1 MGANFWPGGRT
12 GIGGGMSS
20 RESDGQDAAGPESC
34 HMRQVSRRDHFGESV
49 TEEEMRDYVWLRPEL
64 IVQVEFSDEG
74 WRREVDSNAR
84 FRFTV

>member
-1 MGANFWPGGRT
+1 MNLPN
-12 GIGGGMSS
+12 
-20 RESDGQDAAGPESC
+20 
-34 HMRQVSRRDHFGESV
+34 SRRDHFGESV
-49 TEEEMRDYVWLRPEL
+49 TEEEMKDYVWLRPEL